1 MMLSIPFGFRDALL
15 IITAV
20 SPTFAQYGPVSPA
33 SVITVGLSTSTVWSG
48 HGYDGVSTPSSP
60 GSVSSVDPLSTSYSS
75 TIVTMV
81 SVNMTTV
88 APTNLTS
95 TASATGNASVPL
107 SSVTDAPTSTED
119 GEQSTVT
126 DSTTTPTSSQ
136 SGAGELASPFKHGV
150 ISAAIIIGILAA
162 ILN

>member
-1 MMLSIPFGFRDALL
+1 MMPSISFGFREALL

-20 SPTFAQYGPVSPA
+20 SPTFAQYGPLSPA
-33 SVITVGLSTSTVWSG
+33 SVITVGLSTSTVWSN
-48 HGYDGVSTPSSP
+48 HRYDGVSTPSSP
-60 GSVSSVDPLSTSYSS
+60 GSVSSVVPLSTSFSS
-75 TIVTMV
+75 VIVTDV

-88 APTNLTS
+88 APTNLTG

-136 SGAGELASPFKHGV
+136 SGAGELASPFEHGV
-150 ISAAIIIGILAA
+150 ISAAILIGVLAA
-162 ILN
+162 LLN